1 MAAGAIPP
9 PLFFERRRHVS
20 LFAPIMAVLGNIRK
34 TQQRRSRDETAGA
47 LSPTSRDRS
56 ALEDI

>member
-20 LFAPIMAVLGNIRK
+20 LFGSQRMASLQNIRK
-34 TQQRRSRDETAGA
+34 TTPASITHLNGRRA
-47 LSPTSRDRS
+47 LAPTT
-56 ALEDI
+56 